1 MHWGETKTWYGIP
14 WDDAEKFE
22 AAIKKEAPDLF
33 EAQPDLLF
41 QLVTLMS
48 PQRLTDEGVRVY
60 ACNQRAGELVI
71 TFPKAYHAG
80 FNHGVGPSFA
90 SIGGT
95 FLTSS
100 ISPSVKLQRG
110 GQFRAPRLVDIW
122 APMCGALQGTPETA
136 SILTRRATRHYHT
149 AITVNCDGHL
159 VSGGINDHP
168 GRYTNL
174 RSLS

>member
-1 MHWGETKTWYGIP
+1 VWIFSDLLPPFPNLVHWGETKTWYGIP
-14 WDDAEKFE
+14 GDDAEKFE

-80 FNHGVGPSFA
+80 FNHGVGTFSFR
-90 SIGGT
+90 
-95 FLTSS
+95 
-100 ISPSVKLQRG
+100 VYR
-110 GQFRAPRLVDIW
+110 
-122 APMCGALQGTPETA
+122 
-136 SILTRRATRHYHT
+136 
-149 AITVNCDGHL
+149 GHL
-159 VSGGINDHP
+159 FNVFYFTIS
-168 GRYTNL
+168 
-174 RSLS
+174 

>member
-1 MHWGETKTWYGIP
+1 VHWGETKTWYGIP

-80 FNHGVGPSFA
+80 FNHGVSSFPFA

-95 FLTSS
+95 SLTIFFFT
-100 ISPSVKLQRG
+100 IS
-110 GQFRAPRLVDIW
+110 
-122 APMCGALQGTPETA
+122 
-136 SILTRRATRHYHT
+136 
-149 AITVNCDGHL
+149 
-159 VSGGINDHP
+159 
-168 GRYTNL
+168 
-174 RSLS
+174 